1 VTTDYAERTA
11 SVGTVADVDCSPPVP
26 RLSAADGVGGMCAR
40 AEALLRAGVFDEAAE
55 IFVGALRLAPGDRRA
70 RLGWNRAVR
79 SLVPRWHFAMMND
92 LERNAAFQAAIE
104 SVVRPGSLVLD
115 IGSGSGLLALM
126 AARAGAERVVTCEA
140 VPQVAAVARDVVADN
155 GLADRVQVVAKPSY
169 DLRVGVELPRPAD
182 VLTTETV
189 DCGLLGEGIVPTVE
203 HASGH
208 LLAPDAVVVPRRGA
222 VLAQLVHSPDLYR
235 MNAVDLVS
243 GFDLSE
249 FNRLATAEYFSFRLR
264 TVPHSP
270 LSEPVPLFSFDFG
283 RSPVEPERQRV
294 RVEPVADGDCHAV
307 VFWFSL
313 DLVPGIVLSNGP
325 DNPASHWRQAV
336 QCLPAPLPVRTGQP
350 VSLIVS
356 HDREHVFV
364 ERVAALGAT

>member
-1 VTTDYAERTA
+1 MTTDFAEWVEPA
-11 SVGTVADVDCSPPVP
+11 AAVADVDCSPPAP
-26 RLSAADGVGGMCAR
+26 RLSAGGGVAGLCAR
-40 AEALLRAGVFDEAAE
+40 AEALLRAGGCGDAAE
-55 IFVGALRLAPGDRRA
+55 VFAEALRLNPGDRRA

-79 SLVPRWHFAMMND
+79 GLVPRWHFAMMND
-92 LERNAAFQAAIE
+92 VERNAAFQAAIE

-115 IGSGSGLLALM
+115 IGTGSGLLALM

-140 VPQVAAVARDVVADN
+140 VPQVAAVAQGIVADN

-182 VLTTETV
+182 VLTAETV
-189 DCGLLGEGIVPTVE
+189 DCGLLGEGIVPIVE
-203 HASGH
+203 HARDH

-222 VLAQLVHSPDLYR
+222 VLAELVHSPQLFR

-264 TVPHSP
+264 NVPHSR
-270 LSEPVPLFSFDFG
+270 LSEPVELFSFDFG
-283 RSPVEPERQRV
+283 GTVEPERRRV
-294 RVEPVADGDCHAV
+294 RVDPVASGHCHAV
-307 VFWFSL
+307 AFWFSL
-313 DLVPGIVLSNGP
+313 DLVPGTVLSNGP
-325 DNPASHWRQAV
+325 DNPGSHWRQAV
-336 QCLPAPLPVRTGQP
+336 QCLPAPLPVRAGRP
-350 VSLIVS
+350 VSLVVS

-364 ERVAALGAT
+364 ERVAALDTA